1 MTVFSN
7 CTVVLDLKNLPFKEK
22 KKLNLAITDNGGSIS
37 YVVNTQCT
45 FIATGS
51 WDNLSSSRQRSAQKH
66 QIPVVNLQYIWDC
79 LEKGVLLPTGEHCL
93 TAPAPTPYST
103 TSFLPGS
110 SCSTAVKQSKE
121 QTLPE
126 RDQEKDP
133 SHRVYS
139 ENDRDLPAFPSLF
152 EVAKYSLFEK
162 VQTRTWSVLELQSA
176 QGKQEREFRVVRYVK
191 ETKVVQD
198 KLVFLSCSEDA
209 LETYLQLRRDLQNSG
224 FTLKTALPPEHSDMG
239 SLSLQKLLLEEKL
252 NSSTVSQEVGVF
264 VELLWTEAL
273 GCLSSILTVPVTS
286 ISLNDVGRVEGLL
299 LQVQRTEGEV
309 EVMALLKEVR
319 SLMPHTLPDTTPKA
333 RLISQILDLCQLVRD
348 VMSVSEATMRSPSPT
363 SLGKYRALR
372 CSIECVPSGS
382 SEFLSVTRL
391 LQDNNYSRTVN
402 IQQVLRVSRGVELQ
416 VFKEELGHI
425 KPLLHSSSPKSFMG
439 ILSRGLLLPRVA
451 VEHHGIE
458 RTDVGYLGSG
468 IYFSDSF
475 STSMKYSTASSTD
488 GSRLL
493 LVCDV
498 ALGRCKDVLKKDT
511 TLSSAPVGFNSV
523 HGVQCSPECH
533 SEFEDDEFVV
543 YSTDQV
549 RMKYVVQYTL
559 EEDLLIEFMPTV
571 DTTVELSPPTAQ
583 SDLLSIDDQEEECK
597 NPLEEVT
604 AGLLDSSGQTLP
616 LQAVH
621 VKCKLVDLLSQVV
634 IFQTYSNP
642 SLVPIEAKYV
652 FPLEESAAVCGF
664 EAFIN
669 GKHVIGEV
677 KEKEQAHKEYRQAI
691 EKGHGAYLMDQAAP
705 DVFTISVGNL
715 PPGATVLI
723 KVTFL
728 CELLV
733 RAGSIFFQLPGSV
746 APWQES
752 SALNE
757 RTQGTVEKVCVNES
771 HSDREFSFDASIEMP
786 YEITSLR
793 CDTHQI
799 KIKRTDCKA
808 VISTLPGQMLGSDG
822 FHLYITL
829 SEMHM
834 PRMWVENHPNKDSQ
848 ACMLVFYPHF
858 DSCREDGSVGEVI
871 ILLDTSGSMQT
882 EAALNARKIALQA
895 LKKLDSQVKL
905 SVLSFGTD
913 QTEAFLQ
920 PQLVKEAYEPAKKFI
935 MSSPPVGGS
944 TELWRPLRS
953 LSLLP
958 PSKGVRN
965 VLLIS
970 DGHIHNPALTLQL
983 VQNNSSHTRLFTC
996 GLSKTANRHMLR
1008 TLAQAGG
1015 GAYEF
1020 FDTKTKHTWREKV
1033 ESQVKRMASAGCSSV
1048 AVKWQQFNP
1057 TAPPPVQ
1064 APSQLHALFSDCQ
1077 TLVYGFMPH
1086 CTQAML
1092 IGYLCGK
1099 KITTIVSTTELQ
1111 KTKGTFLHKLT
1122 ARAII
1127 RDYEDGVLNTNE
1139 AEHEGKK
1146 AELKSYIIDLSKEFS
1161 ILSQYTSFVAI
1172 EERDA
1177 EKPDS
1182 GFTDIPK
1189 LIAEEDMDLL
1199 PYMNW
1204 EIEEEDEE
1212 EEDEDLGFGFFDFY
1226 DASETVLPENSLSDH
1241 SENYESCLLNDKLS
1255 LEGSCMLEL
1264 AHIEPPCLEEPPPK
1278 NELEPCYMEAP
1289 HRLFGAAAPAFANFC
1304 PTAPAP
1310 GAFGP
1315 PLSSTFVS
1323 APPLL
1328 RPSSF
1333 LPKPHVDA
1341 CFGSAFSASLF
1352 HAPPPP
1358 PPAASLRFEASHPVC
1373 SSELGSIWTPAP
1385 FQQSAS
1391 PVDIAVGAA
1400 PPIAPPPSAGGFC
1413 FGAIGSQSGIKSS
1426 PLFHGIV
1433 PPVEL
1438 RIASQGEKLNARW
1451 ETVTNESFP
1460 TQFERV
1466 KKLRC
1471 KKRHMSA
1478 KDLPCK
1484 SESDKLRDV
1493 NWEELFNLQHQDGYW
1508 ECTEKIGNLLGL
1520 DITYFS
1526 SVFLKERGIVSLGT
1540 RAHADILRL
1549 VATLLVLQ
1557 LVRVMKLA
1565 EGELLPSL
1573 FHLKEA
1579 PEPRSGRWAA
1589 VKKAVDWVC
1598 WADRQYPCVCS
1609 RLEFGWDWESSTRQ
1623 LLGFDRP
1630 HPLSPLNSVLERS
1643 RVILAL

>member
-103 TSFLPGS
+103 TSFLPGTVS
-110 SCSTAVKQSKE
+110 
-121 QTLPE
+121 L
-126 RDQEKDP
+126 
-133 SHRVYS
+133 VYS

-162 VQTRTWSVLELQSA
+162 VIFNGSMKNLFFEL
-176 QGKQEREFRVVRYVK
+176 K
-191 ETKVVQD
+191 
-198 KLVFLSCSEDA
+198 CSLCILCDVDC
-209 LETYLQLRRDLQNSG
+209 Q
-224 FTLKTALPPEHSDMG
+224 
-239 SLSLQKLLLEEKL
+239 LLLEEKL

-286 ISLNDVGRVEGLL
+286 ISLNDVSQSIFQNLTSCHPRPAN
-299 LQVQRTEGEV
+299 TN
-309 EVMALLKEVR
+309 
-319 SLMPHTLPDTTPKA
+319 TTPKA

-391 LQDNNYSRTVN
+391 LQDNNYSRWDINYIT
-402 IQQVLRVSRGVELQ
+402 LRGVELQ

-583 SDLLSIDDQEEECK
+583 SDL
-597 NPLEEVT
+597 
-604 AGLLDSSGQTLP
+604 SGQTLP

-621 VKCKLVDLLSQVV
+621 VKCKLVV

-771 HSDREFSFDASIEMP
+771 HSDRLFSFDASIEMP

-905 SVLSFGTD
+905 SVLSFGTG
-913 QTEAFLQ
+913 TFLRYIGWLCSQ
-920 PQLVKEAYEPAKKFI
+920 DKC
-935 MSSPPVGGS
+935 SSPPVGGS

-1212 EEDEDLGFGFFDFY
+1212 EEDE
-1226 DASETVLPENSLSDH
+1226 
-1241 SENYESCLLNDKLS
+1241 LS

-1460 TQFERV
+1460 TQFERYV
-1466 KKLRC
+1466 
-1471 KKRHMSA
+1471 SA
-1478 KDLPCK
+1478 
-1484 SESDKLRDV
+1484 
-1493 NWEELFNLQHQDGYW
+1493 N
-1508 ECTEKIGNLLGL
+1508 
-1520 DITYFS
+1520 
-1526 SVFLKERGIVSLGT
+1526 
-1540 RAHADILRL
+1540 
-1549 VATLLVLQ
+1549 
-1557 LVRVMKLA
+1557 
-1565 EGELLPSL
+1565 
-1573 FHLKEA
+1573 
-1579 PEPRSGRWAA
+1579 
-1589 VKKAVDWVC
+1589 
-1598 WADRQYPCVCS
+1598 
-1609 RLEFGWDWESSTRQ
+1609 
-1623 LLGFDRP
+1623 
-1630 HPLSPLNSVLERS
+1630 
-1643 RVILAL
+1643 